1 MRYKMKSIRSK
12 VMAWSVSILILLIL
26 ILFFGAFNTY
36 KNSIESTVKEAM
48 ASTASDSAWHLS
60 NFLDGYL
67 APLEKLAE
75 DDVVKSM
82 HLAIQKEVISLQ
94 INPNYENVAV
104 IDLTGRAYYLDGSE
118 IDLSDRPYIQ
128 KALQGDRS
136 LSEMI
141 ISRKTGDAVIVAAV
155 PIYDEDE
162 VVGALIARLDMN
174 LLKQYLSTQSV
185 NKTYDTFIISDKGS
199 IVMVSN
205 PLVFHNLECLN
216 IDELITKDSTFKG
229 FSEIVKS
236 SASIMGGDSEL
247 KLDDKD
253 YFTHYESI
261 PSTNWKIFITMPRSE
276 MTNKLSSVLFIL
288 IGIAFIISVGAIIF
302 TWNIIKKYTAPILEL
317 DRLMEKG
324 SSGDFNVYFNPTSE
338 DEISRLGISFNR
350 LMDKIKTLTYYDPVT
365 HALNRNVFKNRIRH
379 LCKVDQKN
387 KFTLIMIL
395 IDDIKKLS
403 ETKGFEYTDSI
414 LNILAERVRN
424 ELGEEQNL
432 YRFDSDTLMITSECY
447 EHQNQEVELLAQSI
461 LNLIQEPMYLKGG
474 YEVSR
479 VKASIGIY
487 HRCEEREYEDP
498 VMAVTVATKYA
509 YQTQSEAPIVYDA
522 SIHLYEEAHQN
533 LIVEIYNGIKND
545 EFVLYYQ
552 PLFNLENRGFAK
564 QEALIR
570 WHHPKHGLLFPD
582 AFIEI
587 AEKYDAIVELDYW
600 VIENACKTIEKWQ
613 LEKLILKPV
622 SVNVTAKTFED
633 AHFIHRVETILSM
646 YKIPAHILE
655 FEITERVVIKEVEKN
670 VATLHKLKRL
680 GIKTTLDDFG
690 IGYSSLS
697 YLINLPIDSVKIDR
711 SFIEQM
717 SSRSEA
723 KSIVSAIINLCQSI
737 NLLVVAEGI
746 ENYEEFEYLKNCN
759 CEIGQGYYFSKP
771 LTIEALEQRYLSNNE
786 IRRLQIETEYY

>member
-1 MRYKMKSIRSK
+1 
-12 VMAWSVSILILLIL
+12 MALSVSILILLIL

-36 KNSIESTVKEAM
+36 KKSIESTVKEAM

-128 KALQGDRS
+128 KALQGERS

-155 PIYDEDE
+155 PIFDGDE

-185 NKTYDTFIISDKGS
+185 NKTYDTFIISNKGS
-199 IVMVSN
+199 IVMISN
-205 PLVFHNLECLN
+205 PQVFHNLECLN
-216 IDELITKDSTFKG
+216 IDELIALDGTFQG
-229 FSEIVKS
+229 FSEIIK
-236 SASIMGGDSEL
+236 ASTSTTGGESEL
-247 KLDDKD
+247 KLDDQN
-253 YFTHYESI
+253 YFTHYETI
-261 PSTNWKIFITMPRSE
+261 PNTNWKIYITMPLSE

-288 IGIAFIISVGAIIF
+288 IGIAFIISIGTIIF

-324 SSGDFNVYFNPTSE
+324 SSGDFNVYFKPTTE

-365 HALNRNVFKNRIRH
+365 HALNRNVFKNSIRH
-379 LCKVDQKN
+379 LCKMDQKYE
-387 KFTLIMIL
+387 FSLIMIL
-395 IDDIKKLS
+395 VDDIKKLT
-403 ETKGFEYTDSI
+403 EKKGFEYTDSI
-414 LNILAERVRN
+414 LNILADRIRS
-424 ELGEEQNL
+424 ELVEEQNL
-432 YRFDSDTLMITSECY
+432 YRFDSDTLIITSECS
-447 EHQNQEVELLAQSI
+447 EHHIQDVEMLAQSI
-461 LNLIQEPMYLKGG
+461 LRLIQEPMYLKGG
-474 YEVSR
+474 YEVS
-479 VKASIGIY
+479 KINASIGIY
-487 HRCEEREYEDP
+487 HRSEEREYEDP

-509 YQTQSEAPIVYDA
+509 HQTQSEVPIIYDA
-522 SIHLYEEAHQN
+522 SIHLFEEAHQN
-533 LIVEIYNGIKND
+533 MIIEIYKGIKND
-545 EFVLYYQ
+545 EFVLYFQ
-552 PLFNLENRGFAK
+552 PLFNLKNRSFAK

-570 WHHPKHGLLFPD
+570 WHHPKHGLMYPD

-613 LEKLILKPV
+613 FEKFVLKPV

-633 AHFIHRVETILSM
+633 NQFIDRVESILRK
-646 YKIPAHILE
+646 YKVPANILE

-670 VATLHKLKRL
+670 VETLYKLKRL

-746 ENYEEFEYLKNCN
+746 ENYEEFEYLKNCD

-771 LTIEALEQRYLSNNE
+771 LTIEVLEQRYLSNTE
-786 IRRLQIETEYY
+786 MRHLRIEAEYY

>member
-1 MRYKMKSIRSK
+1 MKSIRSK
-12 VMAWSVSILILLIL
+12 VMTWSVSILILLIV
-26 ILFFGAFNTY
+26 ILFFGAFHTY
-36 KNSIESTVKEAM
+36 KSSIESTVKEAM
-48 ASTASDSAWHLS
+48 ASTSSDSAWHLS

-75 DDVVKSM
+75 DDVVKTM

-118 IDLSDRPYIQ
+118 IDLSDRGYIQ
-128 KALQGDRS
+128 EALKGKRS

-141 ISRKTGDAVIVAAV
+141 ISRKTGEAVIVAAV
-155 PIYDEDE
+155 PIFNNDE

-185 NKTYDTFIISDKGS
+185 NKIYDTFIISDLGS

-205 PLVFHNLECLN
+205 PNLLHNLDCLN
-216 IDELITKDSTFKG
+216 MDDLISEDRSFKG
-229 FSEIVKS
+229 FSDIVKAS
-236 SASIMGGDSEL
+236 SISPSGESEL
-247 KLDDKD
+247 TLNDED
-253 YFTHYESI
+253 YFTHYEAI
-261 PSTNWKIFITMPRSE
+261 PNTNWKIYITMPRSE
-276 MTNKLSSVLFIL
+276 ITNKLRSVLLIL
-288 IGIAFIISVGAIIF
+288 IGIAIIISIGTILF

-365 HALNRNVFKNRIRH
+365 QALNRNVFKNSIRH
-379 LCKVDQKN
+379 LCKVDQRN
-387 KFTLIMIL
+387 KFTLIMI
-395 IDDIKKLS
+395 IVNDIKILS

-414 LNILAERVRN
+414 LNITAERIRSKLN
-424 ELGEEQNL
+424 EEQRL
-432 YRFDSDTLMITSECY
+432 YRFDSDTLVVTSECY
-447 EHQNQEVELLAQSI
+447 EHQSQDIEATAHHI
-461 LNLIQEPMYLKGG
+461 LQLIQEPMYLKNG
-474 YEVSR
+474 YEVNR
-479 VKASIGIY
+479 VKASMGIY

-498 VMAVTVATKYA
+498 IMAVTVATKYA
-509 YQTQSEAPIVYDA
+509 HQIQADEPIVFDS
-522 SIHLYEEAHQN
+522 SIHRFEEAHQN

-552 PLFNLENRGFAK
+552 PLFNLDNREFAK

-570 WHHPKHGLLFPD
+570 WHHPKHGLLYPD

-587 AEKYDAIVELDYW
+587 AEKFDAIVELDYW
-600 VIENACKTIEKWQ
+600 VIENACKTIAKWQ
-613 LEKLILKPV
+613 LEGRLIKPV
-622 SVNVTAKTFED
+622 SVNVTAKTFENNR
-633 AHFIHRVETILSM
+633 FIEKVEAILRK
-646 YKIPAHILE
+646 YNIPVNILE

-670 VATLHKLKRL
+670 VRTLHRLKRL

-717 SSRSEA
+717 SSRNEA

-737 NLLVVAEGI
+737 DLLVVAEGI
-746 ENYEEFEYLKNCN
+746 ENYEEYEYLKNCN

-771 LTIEALEQRYLSNNE
+771 LTLDTLEQRYLSQNG
-786 IRRLQIETEYY
+786 IKSLQVESEYY